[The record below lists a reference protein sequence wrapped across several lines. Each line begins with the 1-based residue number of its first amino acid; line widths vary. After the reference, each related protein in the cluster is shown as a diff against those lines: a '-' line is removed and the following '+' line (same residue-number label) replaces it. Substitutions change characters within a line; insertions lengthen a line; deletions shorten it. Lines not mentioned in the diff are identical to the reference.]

1 MASIVSTFEYDIFI
15 SYRHND
21 NLDGWVTDFVQNLE
35 KELRSTLKDS
45 LTIYFDKNPHDGLLE
60 THNVDKSL
68 EGKLKC
74 LIFIPIISQTY
85 CDTKSFAWQ
94 HEFVAFN
101 KLVKEDQFGRD
112 IKLSNGNVASRI
124 LPIKIHDLDAED
136 KTLPETEIGGALR
149 AIEFIYKEAG
159 VNRPLKATDDRS
171 LNQNKTDYRNQVNKA
186 ANAIKEIISAI
197 KNPNQTTPSRTG
209 AQQPVTRNDQNQ
221 SQKKAIIISLAFL
234 FIAAFGYFLY
244 QQRSTNNLPTG
255 QAGEQLSEL
264 DKSIAVLPFEN
275 MSGDSKLAFL
285 AEGIPENLINRFSN
299 TSGIRVFAR
308 SATFGLADSNRTI
321 QRLNKLLKPDVVLTG
336 QLQKKGDR
344 YFLNCELVD
353 AANQNLLWGNK
364 YELGIT
370 DVSMIEDSIARSLSR
385 PLKIIFAAPKNGH
398 TNQNNKQINPLAYA
412 EYLKGRYLSYGSTA
426 EESEIALTH
435 FREAIHLDPTY
446 AVAYAALANEKI
458 TQAIFSTASK
468 KEIVNEA
475 RTAIAAAKALNPE
488 LSDIYSAEG
497 ALKFYFEWDWQGA
510 VSSYKKALELDPG
523 NATIYIRYSSTLAD
537 VGRHK
542 EALPLAD
549 KAVELDPIS
558 VSSLHNLGWVN
569 FLAGNYEKSSEA
581 LGKALELHPNWV
593 WGHIKKAYAHVFMK
607 EFDKALVHAE
617 KAELLLKDGE
627 GSELLQAALVF
638 IYKKCNQQE
647 KMNAVIDRFLKYASK
662 NTVKDPV
669 TLSSIYYS
677 KGDFNKAI
685 EWEEKSVEVKSPSAY
700 LLNIPHFY
708 DKEYFESPGHQSVLK
723 KMGFGTQK

>member
-1 MASIVSTFEYDIFI
+1 MPAILPNFEYDIFI

-21 NLDGWVTDFVQNLE
+21 NLDGWVTEFVQNLE
-35 KELRSTLKDS
+35 KELRGTLKDT

-85 CDTKSFAWQ
+85 GDTKSFAWQ

-101 KLVKEDQFGRD
+101 KLAKEDQFGRD

-136 KTLPETEIGGALR
+136 KILLETEISGALR

-209 AQQPVTRNDQNQ
+209 TQQPVTRNDQNP
-221 SQKKAIIISLAFL
+221 SQKKAIIISLAVL
-234 FIAAFGYFLY
+234 LIAAFGYFFY

-255 QAGEQLSEL
+255 QSGEQRSEL

-321 QRLNKLLKPDVVLTG
+321 QRVNTLLKPDVVLTG
-336 QLQKKGDR
+336 RLKKKGDR

-353 AANQNLLWGNK
+353 ATNQNLLWGNK

-370 DVSMIEDSIARSLSR
+370 DVSMIEDSIARALSH
-385 PLKIIFAAPKNGH
+385 PLKITFATSKNGH
-398 TNQNNKQINPLAYA
+398 TKQNEKQINPLAYA
-412 EYLKGRYLSYGSTA
+412 EYLKGRYLSYGSTP
-426 EESEIALTH
+426 EESEIALTY
-435 FREAIHLDPTY
+435 FREAIHLDPMY
-446 AVAYAALANEKI
+446 AAAYAALANEKI
-458 TQAIFSTASK
+458 TQGLFSTASN

-475 RTAIAAAKALNPE
+475 RTAIAAAKALDPE
-488 LSDIYSAEG
+488 LSDIYTAEG

-537 VGRHK
+537 VGRYK
-542 EALPLAD
+542 EALPLSD

-558 VSSLHNLGWVN
+558 TSSLHNLGWVN
-569 FLAGNYEKSSEA
+569 LLAGNYQKSSEVF
-581 LGKALELHPNWV
+581 GKALELHPNWV
-593 WGHIKKAYAHVFMK
+593 WGHIKKAYAHIFMK

-617 KAELLLKDGE
+617 KAKLLLKDGE
-627 GSELLQAALVF
+627 GSELLQAAFGF
-638 IYKKCNQQE
+638 IYKKCNQKE
-647 KMNAVIDRFLKYASK
+647 KMDTVINRFLKYASK
-662 NTVKDPV
+662 STVKDPYA
-669 TLSSIYYS
+669 LSAIYYS
-677 KGDFNKAI
+677 MEDFNKAI

-700 LLNIPHFY
+700 LLNIPLFY
-708 DKEYFESPGHQSVLK
+708 DKEYFHGKGHQSVLK